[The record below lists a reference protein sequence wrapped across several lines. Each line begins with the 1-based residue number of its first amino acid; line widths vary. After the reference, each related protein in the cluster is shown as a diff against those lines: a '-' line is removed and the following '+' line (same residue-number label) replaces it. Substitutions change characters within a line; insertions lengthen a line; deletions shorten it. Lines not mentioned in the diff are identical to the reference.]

1 MKKRWIWFILLLI
14 IILFIGA
21 VWKRYFNDSK
31 DGTVVPDASQPAQQ
45 EPAPTALPSPG
56 DILARSRQVP
66 NLYCEY
72 AIKPDDSDALT
83 GRMWIQDYNLRSEML
98 DSRGKATTVLIRSSA
113 SGAGY
118 MFSPGQKE
126 AVKATELQPQDEI
139 NPIRSAAVLANKN
152 LTVIGRENMEGKPCL
167 VVQYQ
172 QDEATIRVW
181 VWEEKGLPIREENTY
196 DKHTTVVEYTNFRF
210 DTIADHQFQLPAG
223 IKVVNYSGGG
233 GMP

>member
-1 MKKRWIWFILLLI
+1 MKKRWMGFILLLF
-14 IILFIGA
+14 IILLIGA
-21 VWKRYFNDSK
+21 VWKWYVNDSK
-31 DGTVVPDASQPAQQ
+31 DGTVVPGTSQPAQQ
-45 EPAPTALPSPG
+45 ESAPTTLPGPG
-56 DILARSRQVP
+56 EILARSRQVP

-72 AIKPDDSDALT
+72 AIKPDDSEALK

-98 DSRGKATTVLIRSSA
+98 DSHGKATTVLIRSSA

-139 NPIRSAAVLANKN
+139 NPIRSAAALGNKN
-152 LTVIGRENMEGKPCL
+152 LTVIGRDNMGGKSCL

-172 QDEATIRVW
+172 QDEAAIRVW

-210 DTIADHQFQLPAG
+210 DAITDDLFQLPAG
-223 IKVVNYSGGG
+223 VKVVNYSGGG